1 MNNTLN
7 IHNVAVIGL
16 GTIGM
21 RWAAVFAH
29 AGLAVH
35 AQDPDPQAWDR
46 FQSALPTLL
55 EELQRLQPAQ
65 APLGDIRYAAT
76 IAQAVNT
83 ADFVQENTPERM
95 EIKCAALQ
103 AIDAAT
109 PSHAVI
115 ASSSSALLVSDFQ
128 RGCAHAE
135 RIVLGHPFNPAHIM
149 PLVEV
154 AGGELSAPWAVES
167 ARKFYESIGKK
178 PVVMRRELTGH
189 LALRLMGAMWRE
201 AIALV
206 AEGSVSVEDIDRA
219 FRYGPGP
226 KWTLQGSFISN
237 HLGAEGLES
246 FLDKYGPTYEM
257 IWKDLRPTPELN
269 ATTRAALVTGTQ
281 AALGTRSDASLKQ
294 ERDQGLIELLA
305 VQQRYCV

>member
-1 MNNTLN
+1 MNQAASIRT
-7 IHNVAVIGL
+7 VAVVGL

-29 AGLAVH
+29 AGLEVH
-35 AQDPDPQAWDR
+35 AQDPDPKAWDR
-46 FQSALPTLL
+46 FQQALPDLL
-55 EELQRLQPAQ
+55 ADLQRLQPART
-65 APLGDIRYAAT
+65 AAGALRFFADIED
-76 IAQAVNT
+76 AVRT
-83 ADFVQENTPERM
+83 ADFIQENAPERM
-95 EIKCAALQ
+95 EVKCQVLQ
-103 AIDAAT
+103 AIDAAA
-109 PSHAVI
+109 PARAII
-115 ASSSSALLVSDFQ
+115 ASSSSALQVSDFQ
-128 RGCAHAE
+128 QGCTHPQ
-135 RIVLGHPFNPAHIM
+135 RVVLGHPFNPAHIM

-154 AGGELSAPWAVES
+154 AGGTLSAPEAVEG
-167 ARKFYESIGKK
+167 ARCFYESIGKK

-246 FLDKYGPTYEM
+246 FLEKYGPTYEM
-257 IWKDLRPTPELN
+257 IWKDLRPTPQLD
-269 ATTRAALVTGTQ
+269 AATRAAMVSGTQ
-281 AALGTRSDASLKQ
+281 AALGSRSDAQLRQ
-294 ERDQGLIELLA
+294 ERDEGLIELLSL
-305 VQQRYCV
+305 QQRHGV